1 MTSSMAATPAR
12 GLEAL
17 QAAFQ
22 GFVLDQPND
31 FAEAVAKGG
40 GIGIERRLA
49 IYHNAY
55 RARLVEA
62 LRDGYGHTL
71 AYLGDEGF
79 DAAARAYLSAH
90 PSAHPNLRWFGAAF
104 AGWLLG
110 TCMDDPD
117 IGELASLD
125 WALRRAFD
133 AADAPVLG
141 LDELAALPAEDWSRV
156 GFEFQPSGQ
165 RLRLEHNTLA
175 IWQAIDQ
182 DLTPPE
188 ATRLDRP
195 TELLV
200 WRRELQPHFR
210 SLGSLEASAIDR
222 LMQGVGFAATCE
234 ALSAEFPEAD
244 IAPATGAMLRRWIDE
259 GLLSGLQV
267 AL

>member
-1 MTSSMAATPAR
+1 MTASAEAES
-12 GLEAL
+12 LEAL

-22 GFVLDQPND
+22 RHLLDEPSD
-31 FAEAVAKGG
+31 FAGAVAEGG
-40 GIGIERRLA
+40 RIGVERRLA

-79 DAAARAYLSAH
+79 DAAARTYLAVH
-90 PSAHPNLRWFGAAF
+90 PSTHSNLRWFGAKF
-104 AGWLLG
+104 SGWLR
-110 TCMDDPD
+110 TSCPNDPD

-133 AADAPVLG
+133 GADAPALG
-141 LDELAALPAEDWSRV
+141 LAELAALPAEAWARV
-156 GFEFQPSGQ
+156 GFIFQPTCQ
-165 RLRLEHNTLA
+165 RLQLRHNTLA

-182 DLTPPE
+182 DGTPPDAQLLE
-188 ATRLDRP
+188 RP

-210 SLGSLEASAIDR
+210 SLGVLEASAIDR
-222 LMQGVGFAATCE
+222 LLHGAGFAETCE
-234 ALSAEFPEAD
+234 ALSAEFPEAA
-244 IAPATGAMLRRWIDE
+244 IAPETGALLRRWIDE
-259 GLLSGLQV
+259 GLLSGLQ
-267 AL
+267 ATL